1 MFRLV
6 NIDARYSA
14 AIQDCSG
21 SPRLGK
27 IEPAEHAGCLA
38 TCGANSRLANPALK
52 TRQADL
58 ESIAG
63 TIVLM
68 ATWYR
73 RVFLLAIPLILS
85 NLTQPLLSTVDTIL
99 SGHLPGP
106 AALGGVAVGGIF
118 FNSVFWTF
126 GFLRMS
132 TTGLVA
138 QSYGARDHEELRLH
152 FARAL
157 LCALAIGAVVL
168 AVRGPLILLAITM
181 LGAGPDVAQNAE
193 IYCDIRIWSAPAA
206 LANYVILGSLLG
218 RQRARTALV
227 VQAAINVVN
236 VAVALWLVMRLHWGV
251 AGIATATLTADW
263 AGLLLGLAIVWQS
276 RMISGTLDAGCIRW
290 KSLAHGPSLLH
301 LFALNRDLL
310 LRTLSLVAAY
320 AWFTRV
326 GARAGDVT
334 LAANAVLLNLHGIAS
349 YALDGFANATEALV
363 GEAVGARRVAD
374 YRAVLRASTVAAGV
388 VAALISLA
396 YLALGGE
403 LIRILTNQ
411 EAVRTLAAR
420 YLPWAAV
427 MPVIAVWGYQL
438 DGIFIGATR
447 ARELRDSMLISFLGY
462 IVLAVVLN
470 WWIGNH
476 GLWCAF
482 CCFMVLRGATLRL
495 RLPRIEKSFAEATPA
510 PAAA

>member
-1 MFRLV
+1 
-6 NIDARYSA
+6 
-14 AIQDCSG
+14 
-21 SPRLGK
+21 
-27 IEPAEHAGCLA
+27 
-38 TCGANSRLANPALK
+38 
-52 TRQADL
+52 
-58 ESIAG
+58 
-63 TIVLM
+63 M

-138 QSYGARDHEELRLH
+138 QAHGAQNHEELRLH

-157 LCALAIGAVVL
+157 VSAVAIGAVIL
-168 AVRGPLILLAITM
+168 AVRGPLISLALAM
-181 LGAGPDVAQNAE
+181 LGASPEVARNAG
-193 IYCDIRIWSAPAA
+193 IYCHTRIWSAPAA

-218 RQRARTALV
+218 RQRPRTALA
-227 VQAAINVVN
+227 VQAVINVVN
-236 VAVALWLVMRLHWGV
+236 VAVALWLVTRLHWGV
-251 AGIATATLTADW
+251 AGIATATMTADY

-276 RMISGTLDAGCIRW
+276 RVLSGAVTAGRIRW
-290 KSLAHGPSLLH
+290 ENLTHGPSLRR
-301 LFALNRDLL
+301 LFALNRDIL

-320 AWFTRV
+320 AWFTRA
-326 GARAGDVT
+326 GARAGDLT

-363 GEAVGARRVAD
+363 GEAIGARRLAD
-374 YRAVLRASTVAAGV
+374 YRAILRASTAAAGV

-396 YLALGGE
+396 YLALGSQ
-403 LIRILTNQ
+403 LIQIFTNQ
-411 EAVRTLAAR
+411 ETIRLLAAR
-420 YLPWAAV
+420 YLPWAIA
-427 MPVIAVWGYQL
+427 MPLIAVWGYQL
-438 DGIFIGATR
+438 DGIFIGATG
-447 ARELRDSMLISFLGY
+447 ARQLRDSMLISFLGY
-462 IVLAVVLN
+462 LALAVVLER
-470 WWIGNH
+470 WFGNQ

-482 CCFMVLRGATLRL
+482 SLFMVLRAITLTLRL
-495 RLPRIEKSFAEATPA
+495 PTIEKGFA
-510 PAAA
+510 PATCTMQQAG